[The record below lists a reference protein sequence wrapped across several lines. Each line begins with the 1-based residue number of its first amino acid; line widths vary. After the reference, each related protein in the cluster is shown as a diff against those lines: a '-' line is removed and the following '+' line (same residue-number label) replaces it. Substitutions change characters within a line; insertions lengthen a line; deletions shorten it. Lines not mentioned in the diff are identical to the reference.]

1 MGDKAR
7 YTRRRRTSWIKS
19 ALWWVRWTAA
29 AVVLYLAAR
38 SRANAWRGYEAVG
51 GELLILGLPMYIH
64 SVLPTLRDWARDI
77 REAMHG

>member
-1 MGDKAR
+1 MRR
-7 YTRRRRTSWIKS
+7 YKRRTSWIK
-19 ALWWVRWTAA
+19 AAFWWIKWTAI

-38 SRANAWRGYEAVG
+38 SRATAWRGYEAVG
-51 GELLILGLPMYIH
+51 GELLILGLPMYIR